1 MNIENE
7 IRFIRYVIILLLL
20 IYVLLVGILTYDNI
34 NNKYDP
40 RDVNRDGKISAVD
53 YSLIKAYL
61 LEKENKW

>member
-1 MNIENE
+1 MNIEKE
-7 IRFIRYVIILLLL
+7 IRFIRYVIILFTFILML
-20 IYVLLVGILTYDNI
+20 IVGILTYDTI

-61 LEKENKW
+61 LEKGNK

>member
-20 IYVLLVGILTYDNI
+20 IYILLAGVLTYDTI

-61 LEKENKW
+61 LEKENK

>member
-7 IRFIRYVIILLLL
+7 IRFIRDAIILLTITLMFL
-20 IYVLLVGILTYDNI
+20 IGILTYNNI

-61 LEKENKW
+61 LEKENK

>member
-1 MNIENE
+1 MNIEKE
-7 IRFIRYVIILLLL
+7 IRFIRYVIILLVIILMF
-20 IYVLLVGILTYDNI
+20 LVGILTYDTI

-61 LEKENKW
+61 LEKENK